1 MHPPP
6 VRAPRGARH
15 ALLFA
20 VFVLSGAGGLS
31 LEVVWTRQLA
41 TSIGSTSAATTA
53 VVALFMAG
61 LALGNTLGVRL
72 ARGARPVRRYALAEL
87 GIALGA
93 ALCTALLPLV
103 EAMPSTPARYAL
115 AALALLFPTACMG
128 VTWPLLTEAW
138 RRYSGTVYL
147 PRRVRDPR
155 SSGS

>member
-1 MHPPP
+1 MRR
-6 VRAPRGARH
+6 V
-15 ALLFA
+15 A
-20 VFVLSGAGGLS
+20 V
-31 LEVVWTRQLA
+31 EERQQA
-41 TSIGSTSAATTA
+41 A

-128 VTWPLLTEAW
+128 VTWPLLTEDGSAA
-138 RRYSGTVYL
+138 S
-147 PRRVRDPR
+147 PSASAASAHAR
-155 SSGS
+155 SSAAAP